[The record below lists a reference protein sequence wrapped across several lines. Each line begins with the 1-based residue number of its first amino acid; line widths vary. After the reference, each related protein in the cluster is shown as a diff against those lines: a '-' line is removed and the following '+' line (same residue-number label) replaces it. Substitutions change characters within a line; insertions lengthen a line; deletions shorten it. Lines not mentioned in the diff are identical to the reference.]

1 MVTMNT
7 LLSFQRDPWD
17 PNRKEDVN
25 SSQPR
30 VGRAPDKYAATV
42 MECESADEEDSGRI
56 CICENVLLP

>member
-1 MVTMNT
+1 MVTINT

-30 VGRAPDKYAATV
+30 VGRAPDKNAATKI
-42 MECESADEEDSGRI
+42 EWESADEEDSWR
-56 CICENVLLP
+56 NVLLP